1 MYNTCMIK
9 HVYILL
15 FTFFSVLLSSEE
27 HIVKMLNS
35 GKEGMMV
42 FEPAVLSIQKGDTVK
57 FVATDVSHNSASI
70 EGMIP
75 EGAEPW
81 TGALSQDVT
90 VTLTEE
96 GVYVYQCTPHNM
108 MAMIG
113 VIKVESKGNL
123 DQIKQNAK
131 AYKKTFLMNQE
142 RLDSYLSQI

>member
-1 MYNTCMIK
+1 MKKLAFILFLTLYTLSAFSK
-9 HVYILL
+9 DHV
-15 FTFFSVLLSSEE
+15 
-27 HIVKMLNS
+27 VKMLNA

-42 FEPAVLSIQKGDTVK
+42 FEPAVLSIKKGDTVK
-57 FVATDVSHNSASI
+57 FVATDVAHNSSSV

-81 TGALSQDVT
+81 VGAMNQDIE

-113 VIKVESKGNL
+113 VIKVESSSNL
-123 DQIKQNAK
+123 DSIRAK
-131 AYKKTFLMNQE
+131 AESYKKTFLMNQE
-142 RLDSYLSQI
+142 RLDDYLSRI

>member
-1 MYNTCMIK
+1 MKKLAYTLFLTLYTLSAFSQY
-9 HVYILL
+9 HV
-15 FTFFSVLLSSEE
+15 
-27 HIVKMLNS
+27 VKMLNA

-42 FEPAVLSIQKGDTVK
+42 FEPAVLSIKKGDTVK
-57 FVATDVSHNSASI
+57 FVATDVAHNSSSV

-81 TGALSQDVT
+81 VGAMNQDIE

-113 VIKVESKGNL
+113 VIKVESSSN
-123 DQIKQNAK
+123 INSSRAK
-131 AYKKTFLMNQE
+131 AESYKKTFLMNQE
-142 RLDSYLSQI
+142 RLDDYLSRI

>member
-1 MYNTCMIK
+1 MKKIAYT
-9 HVYILL
+9 LFLTL
-15 FTFFSVLLSSEE
+15 FTLSSFSED
-27 HIVKMLNS
+27 HVVKMLNA

-42 FEPAVLSIQKGDTVK
+42 FEPAVLSIKKGDTVK
-57 FVATDVSHNSASI
+57 FVATDVAHNSSSV

-81 TGALSQDVT
+81 VGAMNQDIE

-113 VIKVESKGNL
+113 VIKVESSSNL
-123 DQIKQNAK
+123 DSIRAK
-131 AYKKTFLMNQE
+131 AESYKKTFLMNQE
-142 RLDSYLSQI
+142 RLDDYLSRI

>member
-1 MYNTCMIK
+1 MEKLAYT
-9 HVYILL
+9 LFLTL
-15 FTFFSVLLSSEE
+15 FTLSVSSQD
-27 HIVKMLNS
+27 HVVKMLNA

-42 FEPAVLSIQKGDTVK
+42 FEPAVLSIKKGDTVK
-57 FVATDVSHNSASI
+57 FVATDVAHNSSSV

-81 TGALSQDVT
+81 VGPMNQDIE

-113 VIKVESKGNL
+113 VIKVESSSN
-123 DQIKQNAK
+123 INSIRAK
-131 AYKKTFLMNQE
+131 AESYKKTFLMNQE
-142 RLDSYLSQI
+142 RLDDYLSRI

>member
-1 MYNTCMIK
+1 MKKLAYT
-9 HVYILL
+9 L
-15 FTFFSVLLSSEE
+15 FLTLYTLSAFSQD
-27 HIVKMLNS
+27 HIVKMLNA

-42 FEPAVLSIQKGDTVK
+42 FEPAVLSIKKGDTVK
-57 FVATDVSHNSASI
+57 FVATDVAHNSSSV

-75 EGAEPW
+75 EGAQPW
-81 TGALSQDVT
+81 VGPMNEDIE

-113 VIKVESKGNL
+113 VIKVETTSNL
-123 DQIKQNAK
+123 DSIKEKAE

-142 RLDSYLSQI
+142 RLDDYLSRI